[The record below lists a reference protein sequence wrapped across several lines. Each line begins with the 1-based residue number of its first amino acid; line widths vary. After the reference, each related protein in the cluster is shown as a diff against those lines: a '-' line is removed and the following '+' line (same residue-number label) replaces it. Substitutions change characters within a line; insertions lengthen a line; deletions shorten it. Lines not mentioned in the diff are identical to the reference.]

1 MMPIPIIVN
10 PGTRNDHPLQD
21 ACAHIHNT
29 HSTIVHTQTHTH
41 TFTQASCTHVRIH
54 ACIYH
59 MYAYTHTHTHTYQG
73 LFLTA
78 HTAGMAVPRM
88 LPTDVCA
95 FQIPIN
101 KPRLFFP
108 NQFPIT
114 AITLG
119 QPVDCQEKE
128 RIQIFPEVAIAKT
141 TQTCT
146 YSHAQRMQLNVSV
159 YVVSTLVRL
168 SKTLAKL

>member
-1 MMPIPIIVN
+1 MPIPIIVN

-41 TFTQASCTHVRIH
+41 THIHSSIVHTYTYTCMYIPHV
-54 ACIYH
+54 CI
-59 MYAYTHTHTHTYQG
+59 HTHTHTYQG

-128 RIQIFPEVAIAKT
+128 CIQIFPEVAIAKT
-141 TQTCT
+141 THIC
-146 YSHAQRMQLNVSV
+146 RNGPNVP
-159 YVVSTLVRL
+159 YM
-168 SKTLAKL
+168 